1 MKTRIDK
8 IYQIGDKAIV
18 TIESRSFLVNLDEFL
33 TKKNKIVSTEYG
45 EVIPYGSIMCINNY
59 EVKDDIIYFTRNVVI
74 DDELKFELRGTINK
88 DGKIQN
94 WFDVSGYE
102 MYLSDFWRRWH
113 ISLSTFFRDY
123 VYIPLGGNR
132 CKGARHIFNLFVVW
146 ALTGLWHGA
155 SWNFVFWGLFYFV
168 LLVLEK

>member
-102 MYLSDFWRRWH
+102 MYLSDDLLVNE
-113 ISLSTFFRDY
+113 LSILREG
-123 VYIPLGGNR
+123 VIPLTWYINDLNSDMYIKNR
-132 CKGARHIFNLFVVW
+132 
-146 ALTGLWHGA
+146 
-155 SWNFVFWGLFYFV
+155 V
-168 LLVLEK
+168 LH

>member
-18 TIESRSFLVNLDEFL
+18 TIESRSLLVNLDEFL

-74 DDELKFELRGTINK
+74 DDELKLELRGTINK

-102 MYLSDFWRRWH
+102 MYLSDDLLVNE
-113 ISLSTFFRDY
+113 LSILREG
-123 VYIPLGGNR
+123 VIPLTWYIDDLNSDMYIKNR
-132 CKGARHIFNLFVVW
+132 
-146 ALTGLWHGA
+146 
-155 SWNFVFWGLFYFV
+155 V
-168 LLVLEK
+168 LH